1 MIKLSELLKQRSDI
15 SGTNFRENIVKPYFQ
30 EIILDY
36 ISDITAQE
44 NIKECEVTF
53 NKNELRKDLTLDEVI
68 NIVSGEAEL
77 KIIEC
82 VNNLICYNK
91 IKEYTEEELETI
103 ELEEIER

>member
-15 SGTNFRENIVKPYFQ
+15 SGTNFMENIVKPYFQ

-36 ISDITAQE
+36 ISDITSQE
-44 NIKECEVTF
+44 NIKECDVTF

-68 NIVSGEAEL
+68 SIVSGEAEL

-82 VNNLICYNK
+82 INNLIRYDK
-91 IKEYTEEELETI
+91 IKEYSEEELEMI
-103 ELEEIER
+103 ELDY